1 MFFQTID
8 QTNPIT
14 DSPACVSRVARI
26 GDVHGE
32 HVEPCKGFFYMK
44 KYNLSTS
51 KDTPQERTK
60 SVVETEQTP
69 DTECY
74 LPDLTDPIELRKAFI
89 ASEIFRRKY

>member
-1 MFFQTID
+1 
-8 QTNPIT
+8 
-14 DSPACVSRVARI
+14 
-26 GDVHGE
+26 
-32 HVEPCKGFFYMK
+32 MK